1 MFACTSGATNKEIH
15 IYNYYTNE
23 CPKSMQYIGHTNKVK
38 SIAWFENDMGFAS
51 TGLDGNIYFYD
62 LYGSVKDMQ
71 KRNDEFDY
79 PINNK
84 DAKMQCLSTIP
95 GSATKYDV
103 LAVGTD
109 R

>member
-1 MFACTSGATNKEIH
+1 MFACTSGVTNKEIH

-23 CPKSMQYIGHTNKVK
+23 CPKSMQYIGHTNRVR

-51 TGLDGNIYFYD
+51 TGWDGNIYFYD

-79 PINNK
+79 PIK
-84 DAKMQCLSTIP
+84 DVKMQCLSTIP

-103 LAVGTD
+103 LAVGND